1 METLAAIT
9 GALPNFST
17 RHPEL
22 SSARPESAQSER
34 RYELVAE
41 AQFIPRRKGKSE
53 YLRCRNQANSIK

>member
-1 METLAAIT
+1 MDTLAAIT

-22 SSARPESAQSER
+22 SSARPESAQSKR

-41 AQFIPRRKGKSE
+41 AQFIPRRKGKRE
-53 YLRCRNQANSIK
+53 